1 MTRSTLR
8 PFIIT
13 AMIAACLAL
22 GACAAAP
29 LASMA
34 MDMVGLKKTAELPDS
49 QKPPRNVSI
58 KLHAAG
64 NLNAD
69 PAGHPLAVIARIYKL
84 RQNAAFEQAPYDSFL
99 SQQKEKDS
107 LGADLL
113 EVKEITLI
121 PGQHYET
128 VEKVSKEAYFIGVV
142 ALFRA
147 PADQRWRLAFA
158 AGDAEKSGIT
168 VGVHA
173 CALSVGTGSAKSPG
187 AGDAAAALAAV
198 HCR

>member
-1 MTRSTLR
+1 MIPSRLR
-8 PFIIT
+8 QLIVLVSV
-13 AMIAACLAL
+13 AACLAL
-22 GACAAAP
+22 EACAAAP
-29 LASMA
+29 FASMVMEA
-34 MDMVGLKKTAELPDS
+34 AGIRKPAELPDA

-58 KLHAAG
+58 KLHAAD
-64 NLNAD
+64 NLNTD
-69 PAGHPLAVIARIYKL
+69 PAGRPLAVIARIYKL

-99 SQQKEKDS
+99 SQQKEKEL

-113 EVKEITLI
+113 DVKEVMLI
-121 PGQHYET
+121 PGQRYET

-147 PADQRWRLAFA
+147 PAEQRWRLAFA

-173 CALSVGTGSAKSPG
+173 CALSVGAGSASADGSATP
-187 AGDAAAALAAV
+187 LTAV
-198 HCR
+198 RCH